1 MMDTSRCEPGCVVA
15 VMEGNNQPSDKK
27 NSTRTVEEETLAATT
42 SDGQRVAL
50 EEPLASGSKNWEDIQ
65 KDKWRQSHRPSFPP
79 CGGAR
84 TTLWARDVDDEETY
98 NKFHNI
104 HHGRQIPAERR
115 PNGYSEGWDGQ
126 KVRQKNVG
134 QYCCAAVVL
143 SRAGVTGYWLRRVA
157 KRVVRENLNG
167 FSRHY
172 RGAIGAALGFAMLEL
187 HDDVAEAKE
196 SRLAAVAS
204 EKYDLD
210 GEKLAEY
217 VFRKYGGEV
226 SE

>member
-1 MMDTSRCEPGCVVA
+1 MDTFRSEPGCVVA
-15 VMEGNNQPSDKK
+15 VMEGNNQPSDKT
-27 NSTRTVEEETLAATT
+27 NSTKTVEEETLAPTT
-42 SDGQRVAL
+42 RDGQRVAL

-143 SRAGVTGYWLRRVA
+143 SRAGVTGYWLRRIAYRVA
-157 KRVVRENLNG
+157 GGDING
-167 FSRHY
+167 FNRHY
-172 RGAIGAALGFAMLEL
+172 GGAIGAAFGFAMLEL
-187 HDDVAEAKE
+187 YDDVAEAKE
-196 SRLAAVAS
+196 SRLATVAS
-204 EKYDLD
+204 DEYNLNS
-210 GEKLAEY
+210 EKLAEY
-217 VFRKYGGEV
+217 VFRKYGGEE